1 MTAGRSPQPSL
12 RAATSAS
19 PLHPLLAK
27 GHFGQAV
34 GCWRPGASS
43 RATCDSTRGHS
54 LSRPRQAPRPQRPAP
69 PAPSA
74 RPQNGPARADSTFTQ
89 IPRLAEPRACPVATH
104 RPPERCPP
112 CCPWTGGLGLRED
125 CHPCRIQPSDA
136 SMPLAAWAQAVAS
149 FAGIFGLFL
158 CWSSLITS
166 TNCSRSSQASC
177 VLFRRS
183 AFFAVAAREKYA
195 LSRISKNADSRSARR
210 GCATHRS
217 IDRRA
222 HCESGA
228 ECLTT

>member
-19 PLHPLLAK
+19 PLHSLSAK

-34 GCWRPGASS
+34 GCRRPGASS

-54 LSRPRQAPRPQRPAP
+54 LSRPPRNTMAPA
-69 PAPSA
+69 ASA
-74 RPQNGPARADSTFTQ
+74 ASAKRET
-89 IPRLAEPRACPVATH
+89 
-104 RPPERCPP
+104 PERPRTRRLNIYANSAVGGAASLSSRYSP
-112 CCPWTGGLGLRED
+112 AAGTVSTVLPVDRRTGFARRL
-125 CHPCRIQPSDA
+125 P
-136 SMPLAAWAQAVAS
+136 SMPHTAQRRLDAAQAAWLQAVAS

-183 AFFAVAAREKYA
+183 AFFAVATRDEIRPV
-195 LSRISKNADSRSARR
+195 S
-210 GCATHRS
+210 HF
-217 IDRRA
+217 
-222 HCESGA
+222 E
-228 ECLTT
+228 EC